1 MIKDII
7 KARTEFKKGKLNV
20 HAVNEA
26 RKNASILI
34 GNLIEFNQRCELEE
48 RKNKK

>member
-1 MIKDII
+1 LKDIF
-7 KARTEFKKGKLNV
+7 KARDEFKKGKLNS

-34 GNLIEFNQRCELEE
+34 NDLIEYNQRCELA
-48 RKNKK
+48 NGKKE